1 MKWPQIDP
9 IPAEN
14 EKRQTSDLRLA
25 IFIEKLKNNC
35 NVIYFTMRIA
45 YFLRVQILIFSFM
58 RNVISTLWDNVS
70 KVNRLIEL
78 WLPVLEYIVF
88 SSHSLRGSW
97 EIGRAHV

>member
-14 EKRQTSDLRLA
+14 EKRQTSDLGLA
-25 IFIEKLKNNC
+25 IFIEKLKNNF

-45 YFLRVQILIFSFM
+45 YFLRVQILIFSFL

-78 WLPVLEYIVF
+78 WLAVLEYIVF
-88 SSHSLRGSW
+88 SSHSLRVSW
-97 EIGRAHV
+97 V